1 MKSVNGKSQQYQTYI
16 GVYVQLKVGSYTIML
31 DEESLKTYLESK
43 LGGSIEIQDVVKL
56 GEGFHNAGFLLKF
69 KQDYKPKALVMR
81 IVRGDTGWGHDY
93 LSDRASVL
101 LLQHMLYNSAP
112 KGTCIPSIDVV
123 AVLKNGSLISI
134 GDAVEFIQLVEPLTE
149 EHGRPYVEYLLEL
162 SRRGYLTH
170 EDEDLCVR
178 CVTYL
183 TKLHSEKSNN
193 RNLYVRHVRDLI
205 GHGEML
211 MGVIDT
217 YQDKLDFVSDEEI
230 RRIEVEAVKWRHRL
244 KQKSHRL
251 SRIHGD
257 FHPFGNIRFKL
268 DGSIVAVDL
277 SREMYG
283 EPADD
288 VTALTINYLFIS
300 IWQHGSLEDSFR
312 KLFKLFYEEY
322 IDRTGDEELLR
333 VVQPFYAFRGMVVVH
348 PIYYPDMRREQRRML
363 INFISNV
370 LEEDEFNPKEVDKYL
385 KPT

>member
-1 MKSVNGKSQQYQTYI
+1 MD
-16 GVYVQLKVGSYTIML
+16 LKVGSYTVMI
-31 DEESLKTYLESK
+31 DEESLRKYLESK
-43 LGGSIEIQDVVKL
+43 LGGEVKILDVVKL

-69 KQDYKPKALVMR
+69 KQDSKLKALVMR

-112 KGTCIPSIDVV
+112 KNTCIPSIDVV
-123 AVLKNGSLISI
+123 AVMKNGSLASI
-134 GDAVEFIQLVEPLTE
+134 GEAVEFIQLVEPLTE
-149 EHGRPYVEYLLEL
+149 EYGKPYIEYLLEL
-162 SRRGYLTH
+162 SRRRNLTRR
-170 EDEDLCVR
+170 DEDMCIN

-183 TKLHSEKSNN
+183 SKMHSEKANN
-193 RNLYVRHVRDLI
+193 RNLYLRHIRDLI

-217 YQDKLDFVSDEEI
+217 YPGGLDFISDEEVY
-230 RRIEVEAVKWRHRL
+230 RIEVEAVKWRNRL
-244 KQKSHRL
+244 KRMTHRL

-257 FHPFGNIRFKL
+257 FHPFGNIRFRP

-300 IWQHGSLEDSFR
+300 IWQYGSLEEAFR
-312 KLFKLFYEEY
+312 RLFKLFYKEY
-322 IDRTGDEELLR
+322 LNRTGDEEILR

-348 PIYYPDMRREQRRML
+348 PIYYPDMKREQRRML
-363 INFISNV
+363 VNFILNV
-370 LEEDEFNPKEVDKYL
+370 LDEDEFDPDGVDKYL
-385 KPT
+385 KPI